1 MTFKNLLNLLKTIK
15 SNKSK
20 NPKIS
25 YTASLFKSGKSK
37 CINKFK
43 EESLELVRASRIKN
57 NKKNIIH
64 EAADVFYHLLVLLV
78 FKNVKISKVMKEIK
92 KRQNIS
98 GIEEKKNR
106 KKK

>member
-1 MTFKNLLNLLKTIK
+1 MTFNNLLNLQKKIE
-15 SNKSK
+15 SNKNK

-25 YTASLFKSGKSK
+25 YTASLFKGGKSK

-43 EESLELVRASRIKN
+43 EESFELVSASRTN

-64 EAADVFYHLLVLLV
+64 EAADVFYHLLVLLK
-78 FKNVKISKVMKEIK
+78 FKNIKISDVMKEIK
-92 KRQNIS
+92 KRQNMS
-98 GIEEKKNR
+98 GIEEKINR